1 VRQAQNDSAMMIPM
15 ANERIVVTGATG
27 FVGVNLVRRLLQDHP
42 DARLS
47 LLLREERGKKAA
59 DRAAALV
66 KRIGVDAAD
75 RARVEGI
82 DADVSRERCGIAAP
96 VYEALVADTT
106 RVIHCAANVQFD
118 EDLAA
123 ARQVNVEGTRHVLG
137 LAQAAQA
144 RGGLKRFVYVGTA
157 YVAGERTGLVR
168 EDELDMRQRFRNSYE
183 RTKFEA
189 EQLVRAHRDA
199 LPVTILRPS
208 IIVGDS
214 RTGETSSFKMLY
226 WPLKMYARRIWR
238 TAPGYP
244 DAIIDIVPVDF
255 VVAAIAHLSFDPRA
269 EGRTV
274 HLCAGPAAQATVH
287 EVAERASAF
296 FGVPPPRYVDPD
308 LFWRLIHPLL
318 VVFLWGRKRR
328 VVKDGQVYR
337 AYLSM
342 RMAFDTTV
350 AEDLLGP
357 AGIRAPHVMD
367 YLDRLLAFCRDTNW
381 GHREPAPER

>member
-1 VRQAQNDSAMMIPM
+1 MMNAM
-15 ANERIVVTGATG
+15 ASERIVVTGATG
-27 FVGVNLVRRLLQDHP
+27 FVGANLVRRLLQDHP

-47 LLLREERGKKAA
+47 LLLREEQGKKAA

-66 KRIGVDAAD
+66 TQLGVEAAD

-96 VYEALVADTT
+96 VYDGLVADTT
-106 RVIHCAANVQFD
+106 RVIHGAASIRFD
-118 EDLAA
+118 ESLKT
-123 ARQVNVEGTRHVLG
+123 ARRVNVEGTRHVLA
-137 LAQAAQA
+137 LAQAARA
-144 RGGLKRFVYVGTA
+144 RGALKRFVYVGTA

-168 EDELDMRQRFRNSYE
+168 EDELDTGQRFRNSYE
-183 RTKFEA
+183 QSKFEA

-199 LPVTILRPS
+199 FPVTILRPS

-214 RTGETSSFKMLY
+214 RTGQTSSFKMLY

-238 TAPGYP
+238 TAPGFP

-255 VVAAIAHLSFDPRA
+255 VASAIAHLSFDPRA
-269 EGRTV
+269 EGRTA

-287 EVAERASAF
+287 DVAERASAF
-296 FGVPPPRYVDPD
+296 FGVPPVRYIDPD
-308 LFWRLIHPLL
+308 LFWRVIHPLL

-357 AGIRAPHVMD
+357 AGIRPPHVMD
-367 YLDRLLAFCRDTNW
+367 YLDRLLAFCRDSNW
-381 GHREPAPER
+381 GHREPARGR